1 MRGRVYEMGIIR
13 TRSRIISAYFQH
25 LAGEVR
31 YDATPDAENAN
42 YNTEL
47 FALEK
52 RGWVKL
58 THGEKHII
66 SSVLFIVS
74 VEPKEIK
81 VTLNG
86 DEVQNGST
94 IGPYNEGQVISLTC
108 EISEGKPIPSL
119 YWYKDNKQTGECT
132 TWSTRYA
139 MRRRIDKDEYEPV
152 ARTWNVDVDA
162 ATRRHGRRRRRMDT
176 FQSGKYRIRRES
188 LLWTVKFFPPYKT
201 YLIPSRIRENGK
213 GREGVKRAVSLYA

>member
-1 MRGRVYEMGIIR
+1 M
-13 TRSRIISAYFQH
+13 
-25 LAGEVR
+25 
-31 YDATPDAENAN
+31 
-42 YNTEL
+42 
-47 FALEK
+47 
-52 RGWVKL
+52 KL

-119 YWYKDNKQTGECT
+119 YWYKDNKQTGGEL
-132 TWSTRYA
+132 S
-139 MRRRIDKDEYEPV
+139 
-152 ARTWNVDVDA
+152 
-162 ATRRHGRRRRRMDT
+162 
-176 FQSGKYRIRRES
+176 F
-188 LLWTVKFFPPYKT
+188 
-201 YLIPSRIRENGK
+201 
-213 GREGVKRAVSLYA
+213 